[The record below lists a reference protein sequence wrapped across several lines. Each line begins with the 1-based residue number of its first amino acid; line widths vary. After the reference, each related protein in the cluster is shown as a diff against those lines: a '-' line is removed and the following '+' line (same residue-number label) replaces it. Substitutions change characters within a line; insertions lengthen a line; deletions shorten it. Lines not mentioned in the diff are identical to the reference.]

1 MRVTLDI
8 DTGELTKEVYTFYLL
23 DNVLWLDSY
32 TKFEKATKK
41 SGYKSKGFYDRLR
54 QRESSILESEVPLTY
69 EIKLEAMDEFISR
82 LSVKTWSERGQ

>member
-1 MRVTLDI
+1 MRITI
-8 DTGELTKEVYTFYLL
+8 EIETGILTKDTYSFYLM

-32 TKFEKATKK
+32 TKFEKSTTGRK
-41 SGYKSKGFYDRLR
+41 YKQVGFYDRLR
-54 QRESSILESEVPLTY
+54 QRDSSILESEVPLTD